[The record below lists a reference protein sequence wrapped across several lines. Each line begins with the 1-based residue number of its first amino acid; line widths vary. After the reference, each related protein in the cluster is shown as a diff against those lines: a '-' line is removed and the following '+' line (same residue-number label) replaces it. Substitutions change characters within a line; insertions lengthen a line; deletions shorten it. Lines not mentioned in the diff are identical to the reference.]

1 MTSLTDIGFDKI
13 WARNFV
19 LASLLALG
27 ACVVYLFLEVRSI
40 QKDHKKEIGGYVQ
53 KLVVCDS
60 MRVQDYIGLRME
72 ARKENEELRK
82 QLLSERRK

>member
-19 LASLLALG
+19 LASLFALG
-27 ACVVYLFLEVRSI
+27 AGIIYLFLEVRDI
-40 QKDHKKEIGGYVQ
+40 QKSHKIEVAGWMQ

-60 MRVQDYIGLRME
+60 MRVQDYIVLRME
-72 ARKENEELRK
+72 ARKETEELRK
-82 QLLSERRK
+82 QLYEKKK